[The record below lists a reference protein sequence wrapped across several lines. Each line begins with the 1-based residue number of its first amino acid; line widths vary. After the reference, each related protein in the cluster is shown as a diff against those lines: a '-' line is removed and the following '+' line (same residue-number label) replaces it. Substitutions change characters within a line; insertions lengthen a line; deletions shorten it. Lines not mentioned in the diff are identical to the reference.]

1 MLTRLSVR
9 SALFVVVA
17 AALLTLSACSVQVDD
32 KKADGKKL
40 DIQTPM
46 GNLFADV
53 VMQKGNPVFMMREK
67 KNMDIIFR

>member
-9 SALFVVVA
+9 SALLVVVA
-17 AALLTLSACSVQVDD
+17 AALLTLSACSVHVDD

-46 GNLFADV
+46 GNLHVSEQANVADTGLSDRKSV
-53 VMQKGNPVFMMREK
+53 V
-67 KNMDIIFR
+67 